1 MPKLPLSVSIISFN
15 EEENIERT
23 LASIAD
29 IASEI
34 IIVDSFSKD
43 RTVEIA
49 KNFGANVFLEEWK
62 GHISQKNSALEK
74 CTQKW
79 ILALD
84 CDEVVTS
91 KLKSSVV
98 EAIQKDE
105 KIGYYLNR
113 KTYYLGKLLN
123 CAWRPD
129 WKLRLVRR
137 DCNPR
142 WEGLDPHDTLKA
154 SCPTTKLKGVLL
166 HYSYKNLKHHFEKA
180 IYYADLSAQTYQRL
194 GRKFHLHNL
203 LFNPV
208 FSFVKLYFIDFGF
221 LDGIRGLFAGVSA
234 FVSTFL
240 KYAFLW
246 EMELQ
251 EKNNGEDR
259 LNQ

>member
-1 MPKLPLSVSIISFN
+1 MTKLPLSVSIISFN

-23 LASIAD
+23 LAAISD
-29 IASEI
+29 IATEI

-49 KNFGANVFLEEWK
+49 KGFNAKVFLEEWK

-84 CDEVVTS
+84 SDEVVTPE
-91 KLKSSVV
+91 LKDSIV
-98 EAIQKDE
+98 EAIKKDE
-105 KIGYYLNR
+105 KIGYYLDR
-113 KTYYLGKLLN
+113 RTYYLGKLLN
-123 CAWRPD
+123 YSWRPD

-142 WEGLDPHDTLKA
+142 WVGLDPHDELVA
-154 SCPTTKLKGVLL
+154 NCPTTKLKGMLL
-166 HYSYKNLKHHFEKA
+166 HYSYKGLKHHFEKT
-180 IYYADLSAQTYQRL
+180 IYYANLSAQTYHQL
-194 GRKFHLHNL
+194 GRKFRLHLL
-203 LFNPV
+203 LFNPIFAFAKV
-208 FSFVKLYFIDFGF
+208 YIINLGF
-221 LDGIRGLFAGVSA
+221 ADGIRGLLAGISA

-246 EMELQ
+246 EIELQ
-251 EKNNGEDR
+251 EKSNERATLD
-259 LNQ
+259 

>member
-34 IIVDSFSKD
+34 VIVDSFSKD

-62 GHISQKNSALEK
+62 GYISQKNSALEK

-84 CDEVVTS
+84 CDEVVTPE
-91 KLKSSVV
+91 LKSSIV
-98 EAIQKDE
+98 EAIQRDE

-113 KTYYLGKLLN
+113 KTYYLGKLLKRS
-123 CAWRPD
+123 WRPD

-137 DCNPR
+137 DCSPR
-142 WEGLDPHDTLKA
+142 WEGLDPHETLKA
-154 SCPTTKLKGVLL
+154 SCPTAKLKGVLL
-166 HYSYKNLKHHFEKA
+166 HYSYKNLKHHFEKTM
-180 IYYADLSAQTYQRL
+180 YYANLSAQTYYRL
-194 GRKFHLHNL
+194 GRKFHLYNL
-203 LFNPV
+203 LCNPI
-208 FSFVKLYFIDFGF
+208 FSFVKIYFINLGF
-221 LDGIRGLFAGVSA
+221 VDGIRGLLAGISA

-246 EMELQ
+246 EIELQ
-251 EKNNGEDR
+251 EKNNEKDTF
-259 LNQ
+259 NQ